1 MCKSFSYH
9 HISYH
14 HMWKLKGFVF
24 PKQKLIICEN
34 KYQTTHHVHKFEINM
49 EKFNLIISQI
59 VKT

>member
-1 MCKSFSYH
+1 
-9 HISYH
+9 
-14 HMWKLKGFVF
+14 MWKLKGFVF
-24 PKQKLIICEN
+24 PKQKLMIYEN